1 MIKSVIRNAA
11 NSNEIGGELSSAGSR
26 LAASSYLSKIFG
38 SEARFLKDFLFVEAI
53 DFYSFER
60 NRRKHKIG

>member
-1 MIKSVIRNAA
+1 MIRNAA
-11 NSNEIGGELSSAGSR
+11 DSNEIGGELSSAGSR
-26 LAASSYLSKIFG
+26 LAASSYLYKIFG
-38 SEARFLKDFLFVEAI
+38 SEARFLKDFTYTRFVEAI